1 MATVAVFARV
11 NAKPTKAQEVA
22 ELLTE
27 ALPMV
32 EDEPGTTTWFAVRFG
47 VTTFGIFD
55 TFDDEVGRQ
64 AHLTGKVAAALKEN
78 DPLFE
83 EPPLLE
89 TADVVAQKLPG

>member
-1 MATVAVFARV
+1 
-11 NAKPTKAQEVA
+11 
-22 ELLTE
+22 
-27 ALPMV
+27 MV

-78 DPLFE
+78 EHLFE